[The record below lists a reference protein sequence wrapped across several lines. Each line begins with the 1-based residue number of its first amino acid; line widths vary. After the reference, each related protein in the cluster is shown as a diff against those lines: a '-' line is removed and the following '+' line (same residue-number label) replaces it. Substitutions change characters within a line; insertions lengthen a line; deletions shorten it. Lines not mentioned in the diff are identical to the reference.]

1 MSDRVIK
8 YSSFMVLGVGLAC
21 AGISQSVHA
30 QTAGQLVRNSYAPS
44 VVRSVPGGLQ
54 LMASIARE
62 APEGAELLS
71 VTPSD
76 LEVEGGLASMQDATS
91 KIAASIKGK
100 RVTGGDL
107 FAKAHELEVAY
118 ARAGY
123 LLVRVS
129 IPPQTIRDGEPFK
142 LSVINGRVA
151 SIDTSA
157 VPEKVRARVRS
168 LLEPLVGKTDLT
180 RRELERR
187 LLLAGDTSGVSL
199 KSALKA
205 GDVFGSTRIVVEAD
219 YSPVRVIASVN
230 NALSDEMGTYSVDL
244 GVDFNSLLGLGEVA
258 YLRLGGYP
266 GGENGS
272 VFDENPRNRQ
282 AVVGVTVPLGTDGW
296 WVNAEAVDS
305 QTHPTSNLGYTMLDH
320 YQKLSGSLGY
330 HWVRG
335 RQFNTSSLL
344 TFEMASEKQ
353 TIDFGGVQTAFS
365 EDQLR
370 IIRFGQSASL
380 YDPWGGLFS
389 ATAVASIGLDALGAR
404 QGTTALPLSRDGAT
418 PDFSKL
424 AIDVDYK
431 KAAIQN
437 RINLSF
443 SAAAQTSFGDAL
455 VSSEQLT
462 LSGRDWLSA
471 FDSGDIV
478 GDSAVVARGEV
489 SYPINM
495 STLSG
500 LGGVQSVVSPY
511 LHAETGVAK
520 LEQATALEDKLTRAY
535 SLGAGLRVALGK
547 KDSNYATSLVLEYA
561 HGEATGLGEKDRF
574 NFALTSQF

>member
-1 MSDRVIK
+1 MSDRVMK
-8 YSSFMVLGVGLAC
+8 YSSLLVFGFGLAC
-21 AGISQSVHA
+21 AGISQSAQA

-54 LMASIARE
+54 LMASTAHE

-76 LEVEGGLASMQDATS
+76 LEVEGGLATMQKATS
-91 KIAASIKGK
+91 EIAASIKGK
-100 RVTGGDL
+100 RVTGAEL

-129 IPPQTIRDGEPFK
+129 IPPQTVRNGAPFK
-142 LSVINGRVA
+142 LSVINGRVS

-157 VPEKVRARVRS
+157 VPEKVRERVRS
-168 LLEPLVGKTDLT
+168 LLEPLVGKTSLS

-187 LLLAGDTSGVSL
+187 LLLAGDTSGVRL

-205 GDVFGSTRIVVEAD
+205 GDVFGSTSIVVEAK
-219 YSPVRVIASVN
+219 YSPVRVISSVN
-230 NALSDEMGTYSVDL
+230 NSLSDEMGTYSVDL
-244 GVDFNSLLGLGEVA
+244 GVDFNSLFGLGEVA

-272 VFDENPRNRQ
+272 VFDEYPRNRQ

-305 QTHPTSNLGYTMLDH
+305 RTHPTSDLGYTMLDH
-320 YQKLSGSLGY
+320 YQKLTGSVGY

-353 TIDFGGVQTAFS
+353 TIDVAGAKSAFS

-389 ATAVASIGLDALGAR
+389 ASAVASFGLDALGAR
-404 QGTTALPLSRDGAT
+404 QGTTALPLSRDGAE

-424 AIDVDYK
+424 AVDVNYK
-431 KAAIQN
+431 KAALQN
-437 RINLSF
+437 RINFSF
-443 SAAAQTSFGDAL
+443 AAAAQTSFGEAL

-471 FDSGDIV
+471 FDAGDIV
-478 GDSAVVARGEV
+478 GDSGVVARGEV
-489 SYPINM
+489 SYPVTM
-495 STLSG
+495 PLLSG
-500 LGGVQSVVSPY
+500 LEGVQTVVSPY
-511 LHAETGVAK
+511 LHAEAGAAK
-520 LEQATALEDKLTRAY
+520 LEQATALENKWTRAY
-535 SLGAGLRVALGK
+535 SVGAGLRLALGK
-547 KDSNYATSLVLEYA
+547 MDSNIATSLVLEYA
-561 HGEATGLGEKDRF
+561 HGEATGLDEKDRF

>member
-1 MSDRVIK
+1 MSDLVMK
-8 YSSFMVLGVGLAC
+8 YSSLLVLGLGLAC
-21 AGISQSVHA
+21 AGTSQSAQA
-30 QTAGQLVRNSYAPS
+30 QTAGQLAKDSYAPP

-54 LMASIARE
+54 LAASAARDV
-62 APEGAELLS
+62 PEGAERLT

-76 LEVEGGLASMQDATS
+76 LEVEGGFASMHEATS
-91 KIAASIKGK
+91 KIADSIKGK
-100 RVTGGDL
+100 RVTGAEL

-129 IPPQTIRDGEPFK
+129 IPPQTVRDGAPFK
-142 LSVINGRVA
+142 LSVINGRVG

-168 LLEPLVGKTDLT
+168 ILEPLVGKGDLT

-187 LLLAGDTSGVSL
+187 LLLAGDTSGIRL

-205 GDVFGSTRIVVEAD
+205 GDVFGSTRIVVEAK
-219 YSPVRVIASVN
+219 YSPIRVISAVN
-230 NALSDEMGTYSVDL
+230 NSLSDEMGTYSVDL

-266 GGENGS
+266 GSENGS
-272 VFDENPRNRQ
+272 VFDDAPRNRQ
-282 AVVGVTVPLGTDGW
+282 AVVGVTMPLGTDGW
-296 WVNAEAVDS
+296 WVNAEGVDS
-305 QTHPTSNLGYTMLDH
+305 QTHPTSDLGYTMLDH

-330 HWVRG
+330 HWIRG

-353 TIDFGGVQTAFS
+353 TIDVAGAKSAFS

-370 IIRFGQSASL
+370 ILRFGQSASL

-389 ATAVASIGLDALGAR
+389 ATAVASFGLDALGAR
-404 QGTTALPLSRDGAT
+404 QATTSLPLSRDGAK

-424 AIDVDYK
+424 AIDVTYK

-443 SAAAQTSFGDAL
+443 AAAAQTSFGEAL

-478 GDSAVVARGEV
+478 GDSAFVTRGEI
-489 SYPINM
+489 SYPISEPN
-495 STLSG
+495 LPWLEG
-500 LGGVQSVVSPY
+500 IHAIVAPY
-511 LHAETGVAK
+511 LHAEAGMAK
-520 LEQATALEDKLTRAY
+520 LEQPTALENDWTRAY
-535 SLGAGLRVALGK
+535 SVGAGLRIALGK
-547 KDSNYATSLVLEYA
+547 KDSNLASSLVLEYA
-561 HGEATGLGEKDRF
+561 HGDATGMGEKDRF
-574 NFALTSQF
+574 NFALISQF